1 MREITFEESKR
12 IMVNILKSIDKC
24 CRENNIKYSL
34 CWGTMIGAIRH
45 RGFIPWDDDIDI
57 MMPREDYNRFIKV
70 YNDSE
75 HGIYTP
81 RLTKNSVQII
91 TKIYDKKTCTYFN
104 NLSKCLFGVWVSI
117 FPYDNVPDE
126 NLQQWER
133 RRNFWV
139 NVYHIKIANY
149 LKTDSLMRRLVKFFL
164 KIPLIP
170 FSSFWIYNQVER
182 CLSAFNGK
190 KTQRVCV
197 LYARYFTDFR
207 YFPQKL
213 FDEVIDV
220 GFENVKTNIIKGYD
234 EFLNLT
240 YGDYMQ
246 LPPESMRVPEHN
258 YKAYYVE

>member
-1 MREITFEESKR
+1 MEESKS
-12 IMVNILKSIDKC
+12 IMIKILNSIDKC

-70 YNDSE
+70 YNDSAY
-75 HGIYTP
+75 GIYSP
-81 RLTKNSVQII
+81 KLTKNCVQII
-91 TKIYDKKTCTYFN
+91 TKIYDKKTYTYFN

-126 NLQQWER
+126 NLKQWER

-139 NVYHIKIANY
+139 NIYHIKIANY
-149 LKTDSLMRRLVKFFL
+149 LQTDSLMRRLVKFIL
-164 KIPLIP
+164 KIPLLP
-170 FSSFWIYNQVER
+170 FSSSWIYNHVER
-182 CLSAFNGK
+182 CLAAFNGQ

-207 YFPQKL
+207 YFPHNL
-213 FDEVIDV
+213 FDEFMDV
-220 GFENVKTNIIKGYD
+220 DFENIKTSIIKGYD